1 VLVADA
7 DFDTWVICRHRF
19 PESGKSAVIT
29 VNSTLE
35 KRLNFTDYPYHVS
48 IAIAAAPHSLD
59 AAGRIGAHE
68 SQHLLNLS
76 RVIRKELE
84 GEDLHLVAIVHGAGA
99 RTLELHA
106 RDGASVARRLTA
118 LKDDKTW
125 DRGWRFEVQPDPKGK
140 RSELWRGIAA
150 TAEEHH
156 LAVNIPHAR
165 GGDSE
170 DHHHYLF

>member
-1 VLVADA
+1 VLVPDA

-35 KRLNFTDYPYHVS
+35 KRLNFADYPYHVS
-48 IAIAAAPHSLD
+48 VAIAAAPHSID

-84 GEDLHLVAIVHGAGA
+84 SEDQHLVAIVHGAGA

-106 RDGASVARRLTA
+106 RDGASVARKLTA

-125 DRGWRFEVQPDPKGK
+125 DRTWRFEVKPDPKGK